1 MDTIED
7 LVLVGLSQRTAP
19 TALRDQYTVSPED
32 AAGLLRQLVAG
43 EDLDEAVVVSTC
55 NRTEVTAH
63 SRDGERAIARLHEA
77 VFRNAPEGAIYAHRG
92 VRAVM
97 HLFRVAAGLDSLVLG
112 ESEILGQVKRGFECA
127 EAADAVGR
135 TLRPLFTQAL
145 VVGKRARN
153 ETPIGEGSLSVARVG
168 VDVAARVLG
177 RFEGRAAAVVG
188 AGETGLLATRH
199 LLARGVRSVSLINR
213 TLERAEDAA
222 GECGERVTAHG
233 LDELGPCVQ
242 AADLAFFCVDNA
254 PDLVR
259 PSTFD
264 RRALAKRDQPLVLID
279 LSVPRAVS
287 VDVRSLDG
295 VLSYDLD
302 ALLPIVEEHRTGRE
316 AALEEVG
323 SILVGEVHKFLSLRT
338 YASFSPAIDE
348 LRSRFTS
355 EREAIIDRV
364 TGGQATPRE
373 LELAHAMEKQ
383 LLGLALGQMKE
394 SARHAR
400 SEDALDRLYRR
411 FVDELGSDA
420 RP

>member
-7 LVLVGLSQRTAP
+7 LVLIGLSQRTAP

-43 EDLDEAVVVSTC
+43 EDIDEAVVVSTC

-63 SRDGERAIARLHEA
+63 SHDGERAIARLREA
-77 VFRNAPEGAIYAHRG
+77 VFRNAPDDAIYAYRG

-127 EAADAVGR
+127 EGADAVGR

-188 AGETGLLATRH
+188 AGETGLLATKH
-199 LLARGVRSVSLINR
+199 LLARGVRSVSLVNR
-213 TLERAEDAA
+213 TVERAQDAA

-233 LDELGPCVQ
+233 LDELGPRVQ

-287 VDVRSLDG
+287 VEVRGLDG

-348 LRSRFTS
+348 LRTRFTA

-364 TGGQATPRE
+364 TDGHATPRE

>member
-63 SRDGERAIARLHEA
+63 SRDGERAIARLREA
-77 VFRNAPEGAIYAHRG
+77 VFRNAPEDAIYAYRG

-127 EAADAVGR
+127 EGADAVGR

-145 VVGKRARN
+145 VVGKRART

-188 AGETGLLATRH
+188 AGETGLLATKH

-213 TLERAEDAA
+213 TLERARDAA
-222 GECGERVTAHG
+222 GECGEPVTAHG
-233 LDELGPCVQ
+233 LDELGARVQ

-287 VDVRSLDG
+287 VDVRGLDG

-338 YASFSPAIDE
+338 YASFSPAIDG
-348 LRSRFTS
+348 LRTRFTA

-364 TGGQATPRE
+364 TDGQATPRE

-420 RP
+420 RS